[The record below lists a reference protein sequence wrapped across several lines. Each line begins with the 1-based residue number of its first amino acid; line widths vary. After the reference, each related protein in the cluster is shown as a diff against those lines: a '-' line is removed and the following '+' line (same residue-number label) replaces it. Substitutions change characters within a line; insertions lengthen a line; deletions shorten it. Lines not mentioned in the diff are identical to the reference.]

1 MRVDALYIRI
11 HQPLSWVNVV
21 YVVDVVCVVYVNN
34 ENYEDYENNVKVV
47 IQLEL

>member
-1 MRVDALYIRI
+1 MLCIRPMC
-11 HQPLSWVNVV
+11 QPLSWVNVV